1 MHQVVK
7 KIAKNSNYRNVSK
20 RIVFFHIQLALASCF
35 CEGEGEGKGA
45 VKGEQ

>member
-20 RIVFFHIQLALASCF
+20 RIVFFHTIQLALAF
-35 CEGEGEGKGA
+35 AKAKAKQRKAE
-45 VKGEQ
+45 VGEQ